1 MIQET
6 MIRKEITIKA
16 PIARVWEALV
26 SPEIIKEYLYGTT
39 VISDWKKGSSIRFT
53 GEWEG
58 TPYED
63 KGTILSF
70 QEQKV
75 FEYSY
80 WSSFSGIED
89 VPSNYAIVKFEIQ
102 QMGEYT
108 QLVLTQRN
116 SPTPQ
121 MQEHSDKSWG
131 EILLHITRIVEGKG

>member
-1 MIQET
+1 MI
-6 MIRKEITIKA
+6 IRKEVNIKA
-16 PIARVWEALV
+16 PIERVWKALV
-26 SPEIIKEYLYGTT
+26 SPEIIKEYMYGTT
-39 VISDWKKGSSIRFT
+39 VVSDWKEGGSIRFT
-53 GEWEG
+53 GMWEG

-70 QEQKV
+70 HEPEV

-89 VPSNYAIVKFEIQ
+89 VPSNYAIVKFELQ
-102 QMGEYT
+102 QVGERT

-121 MQEHSDKSWG
+121 MLEHSDKGWG
-131 EILLHITRIVEGKG
+131 EILQQIIRIVEGVV